1 MVNCDLKPTNI
12 LLDEDLVAYM
22 DDFGIAK
29 ILVKNKDATQTKT
42 FGTFAYITPGTWIQ
56 LCLYI

>member
-42 FGTFAYITPGTWIQ
+42 FGTFAYITPGT
-56 LCLYI
+56 